1 MRARDAALVEARASL
16 EEARA
21 ALAMGDDEVAA
32 LETYLREI
40 DAAVTTAH
48 AVLEDRREALD
59 SHLRTPAPE
68 TPEENLAALIEKY
81 EAICTKAQETVAK
94 ERARLGHDAEQRDKA
109 RDLERRMEEQRQVT
123 DLWATM
129 NNLIGSAKGDKF
141 RRFAQSLTLDRLLGM
156 ANAHLA
162 DLTPRY
168 VLQRAP
174 GGELDLQVIDREM
187 GDEVRGVGSL
197 SGGERFLV
205 SLALALGLASMSGER
220 ALVES
225 LFIDEGFGALDAESL
240 DIAISALEALQATG
254 RKVGVISH
262 VQAMVDRIAVQVR
275 VTKAGGGRSVV
286 ETVVA

>member
-1 MRARDAALVEARASL
+1 MV
-16 EEARA
+16 
-21 ALAMGDDEVAA
+21 VAA
-32 LETYLREI
+32 LEAHLHGLET
-40 DAAVTTAH
+40 AVTTAR
-48 AVLEDRREALD
+48 AVLEDRRRALD
-59 SHLRTPAPE
+59 SHLQTPAPE
-68 TPEENLAALIEKY
+68 TPEDDLAAMVE
-81 EAICTKAQETVAK
+81 ERQQTCDAAQETAAQQRV
-94 ERARLGHDAEQRDKA
+94 RLMHDTAQRDKG
-109 RDLERRMEEQRQVT
+109 RDLDAKMAAQRQVT

-129 NNLIGSAKGDKF
+129 NELIGSAKGDKF

-168 VLQRAP
+168 VLQRTP

-187 GDEVRGVGSL
+187 GDEVRGVASL

-205 SLALALGLASMSGER
+205 SLALALGLASMSGDR

-225 LFIDEGFGALDAESL
+225 LFIDEGFGALDSDSL

-262 VQAMVDRIAVQVR
+262 VQAMVERIGVQVR

-286 ETVVA
+286 ETVVT

>member
-1 MRARDAALVEARASL
+1 M
-16 EEARA
+16 
-21 ALAMGDDEVAA
+21 
-32 LETYLREI
+32 
-40 DAAVTTAH
+40 
-48 AVLEDRREALD
+48 
-59 SHLRTPAPE
+59 
-68 TPEENLAALIEKY
+68 
-81 EAICTKAQETVAK
+81 
-94 ERARLGHDAEQRDKA
+94 
-109 RDLERRMEEQRQVT
+109 
-123 DLWATM
+123 
-129 NNLIGSAKGDKF
+129 
-141 RRFAQSLTLDRLLGM
+141 
-156 ANAHLA
+156 
-162 DLTPRY
+162 
-168 VLQRAP
+168 
-174 GGELDLQVIDREM
+174 QVIDREM